1 MTDSSVTASVLLS
14 AAAEV
19 SCSAFAAAFPQEATD
34 RVVKHA
40 SMMKSI
46 FFFNVVL
53 L

>member
-1 MTDSSVTASVLLS
+1 MTDSSVTAAVLLS

-19 SCSAFAAAFPQEATD
+19 SCSVVAGALPQEAME

-40 SMMKSI
+40 SMVKSI